1 MTEIHVRISEIV
13 KDDFQHTISGLGY
26 RSMSEAVRDMIE
38 IIAYNGERT
47 PKELFLSRQLLR
59 LKDSLVSP
67 EKAETLRTDFL
78 EFLKEYNYLIYFAR
92 VDAAHLIDSLELDDM
107 KSLFYQRFVH
117 FTGYGI
123 TPLEAKQ
130 LIKHMYHD
138 SDALAAIHNLVSE
151 QQIMSAK
158 LTPIDELLSNTEK
171 LALARGER

>member
-38 IIAYNGERT
+38 IVAYNGERT

-92 VDAAHLIDSLELDDM
+92 VDAAQLIDSLELDDM
-107 KSLFYQRFVH
+107 KSLFYQRFAH

>member
-26 RSMSEAVRDMIE
+26 RCMSEAVRDMIE
-38 IIAYNGERT
+38 IVAYNGERT

-78 EFLKEYNYLIYFAR
+78 EFLKEYDYLIYFAKI
-92 VDAAHLIDSLELDDM
+92 DADRLIDSLELDDM
-107 KSLFYQRFVH
+107 KSLFYQRFAH

-138 SDALAAIHNLVSE
+138 SDALAAVHNLVSE

-171 LALARGER
+171 LALARGEK